1 MNKTYSRGRFG
12 RGDNFGERNFKKLP
26 IMTNLRR
33 RIRDKNFLESLN
45 NGYLR
50 LLLNYIIGD
59 EELDIQIRDNYINV
73 YYKGGNILR
82 IRGEKSFEF
91 DEFYFYDDCKTERKT
106 HLLNAAKE
114 KDPVAIKKIKEL
126 RDRKNKLI
134 GLIKDGNYSDYFS
147 EAKKVMD
154 SWWNSME
161 KIGIAHNEKKVQH
174 QISRH
179 NKGQDSDY
187 TVLDLEYQVSTK
199 SEFCYIG
206 GRPKKTSPRFDIIAI
221 HNKTGELCIIELK
234 KGLGAING
242 KLGIEDHC
250 ESFKYTIG
258 RDEQNLFLAEMKDL
272 CDQKCKL
279 GLIDSSITIKNTPPK
294 FVFAF
299 AGTTQEYEIFMQRC
313 RKENFSG
320 KIIYLNDFKLLD
332 TCK

>member
-1 MNKTYSRGRFG
+1 MA
-12 RGDNFGERNFKKLP
+12 
-26 IMTNLRR
+26 NLRR
-33 RIRDKNFLESLN
+33 GIRDKNFLESLN

-82 IRGEKSFEF
+82 IRSEKSFEF
-91 DEFYFYDDCKTERKT
+91 DKFYFYTGFKTRRKK
-106 HLLNAAKE
+106 HLVDAAKK
-114 KDPVAIKKIKEL
+114 KDPDAISIIEEL
-126 RDRKNKLI
+126 RDRKNELI
-134 GLIKDGNYSDYFS
+134 GLIKDGDYSSYFS

-154 SWWNSME
+154 SWWNSLKE
-161 KIGIAHNEKKVQH
+161 IGIAHNEKEKQH

-199 SEFCYIG
+199 SKFCYTG
-206 GRPKKTSPRFDIIAI
+206 GRSKKTSPRFDIIAI

-242 KLGIEDHC
+242 KSGIEDHC

-258 RDEQNLFLAEMKDL
+258 RDEQNLFLAEMKEL
-272 CDQKCKL
+272 YDQKCKL
-279 GLIDSSITIKNTPPK
+279 SLIDSSITIKNTPPK

-299 AGTTQEYEIFMQRC
+299 AGTPQEYEIFMQRC

-320 KIIYLNDFKLLD
+320 KIIYLNDSKLLD

>member
-1 MNKTYSRGRFG
+1 
-12 RGDNFGERNFKKLP
+12 
-26 IMTNLRR
+26 MTNLRR

-161 KIGIAHNEKKVQH
+161 KIGIAHNEKK
-174 QISRH
+174 SAAS
-179 NKGQDSDY
+179 N
-187 TVLDLEYQVSTK
+187 
-199 SEFCYIG
+199 
-206 GRPKKTSPRFDIIAI
+206 
-221 HNKTGELCIIELK
+221 IE
-234 KGLGAING
+234 
-242 KLGIEDHC
+242 
-250 ESFKYTIG
+250 T
-258 RDEQNLFLAEMKDL
+258 
-272 CDQKCKL
+272 
-279 GLIDSSITIKNTPPK
+279 
-294 FVFAF
+294 
-299 AGTTQEYEIFMQRC
+299 
-313 RKENFSG
+313 
-320 KIIYLNDFKLLD
+320 
-332 TCK
+332 